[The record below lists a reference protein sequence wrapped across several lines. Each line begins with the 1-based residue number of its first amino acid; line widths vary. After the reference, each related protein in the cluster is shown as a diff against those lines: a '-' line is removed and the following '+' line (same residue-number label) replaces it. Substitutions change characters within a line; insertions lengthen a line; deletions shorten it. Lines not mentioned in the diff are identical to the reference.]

1 MNDFFYHLKHLF
13 YPLFNV
19 QTTFA
24 ASKSIANLKRQEMKD
39 LRRFLLSTML
49 LFVCVA
55 IQAQKIEAS
64 GTVVDATGEGVIGAT
79 VMEKGTSNGT
89 VTDFDGNFTI
99 KVNEGAILTISYIGY
114 QTVELPAQSGM
125 KVTLKDDAEMLQEVV
140 VTGYQVQRK
149 ADLTGSVGVVETKDF
164 KTSNT
169 DPMASLQGKVPG
181 MTITSNGSPSGE
193 ADVHIRGIGSMGGSS
208 TSPLYIVDGMPF
220 SGSLNSLNASDI
232 ETMQVL
238 KDAAS
243 ASIYGSRAAN
253 GVVVITTKKGK
264 KGDKVNIDFNASVS
278 MAWMSQK
285 MKLLNTQQYATALVQ
300 SALNDGKNPADYA
313 KNYGLA
319 LDVAGGTPISVYN
332 PVTGAMESYAVGGF
346 YDGYMNSNR
355 TMRYSDTDWVDEIS
369 RKGITQNYD
378 LSLSKANDKGSSLFS
393 VGYKKALGVLKHT
406 DFENFSARFN
416 SSYKI
421 NSIITVGENATFSYS
436 NNVDCAPLEN
446 ALKIAPTLPVYEEDG
461 VTFSGPVGGM
471 SDRQNPLRELY
482 HNKDNRLKKWRIF
495 ANAYVDITPIKG
507 MLFRSNFGI
516 DYTNSNI
523 RSLQITWNS
532 DVVKNSTNASTL
544 SQTHSTKWTWSNT
557 LQYNFDII
565 ENHNLNILL
574 GIEAHQDN
582 YIDFSA
588 RRTNYPLE
596 TFDYMW
602 PNAGTGIQNVTGA
615 GDSYKLMSYF
625 GKIDYNWN
633 DLLLASFTLRHDGSS
648 RFGKNHQYG
657 TFPSVSLGYRLSK
670 HINAEWL
677 RDWKIRA
684 SYGVTGNQGMNSNT
698 AHFGLYVADYGSS
711 RENSTAYDLNLQKSG
726 TLPSGYYKLQSANE
740 DLKWESSS
748 QWNLGTDFLL
758 FNDDLYGSCDLFFK
772 ETKDML
778 VQPAFLGAIGFGGQ
792 TWINGPTLKNWG
804 MEFTLG
810 YRHKTSYGLSFDVT
824 ANADF
829 YRSKVTYLPE
839 KSKNSYEHNDYHN
852 LAQDERAYGSRI
864 GYVVEGLYQSREEV
878 LSRGQAGARVGG
890 LKYADLDGD
899 GMINEKDRTWIFN
912 PVPNFSYGVNV
923 NLSYRNFDF
932 TMFWQGVAGV
942 DVINDQKFQTDF
954 WSITDAGSNKGE
966 RLIDAWTPANSGST
980 IPALTTSNGADEG
993 RLSSYFVENGS
1004 YIKMRT
1010 LQLGYTLPETIAK
1023 KLLLSKARVFLS
1035 GDNLLTIKSKTLTC
1049 SDPESTAWNYPHTAS
1064 FTFGIQLGF

>member
-1 MNDFFYHLKHLF
+1 
-13 YPLFNV
+13 
-19 QTTFA
+19 
-24 ASKSIANLKRQEMKD
+24 
-39 LRRFLLSTML
+39 ML

-64 GTVVDATGEGVIGAT
+64 GTVVDANGEGVIGAT

-89 VTDFDGNFTI
+89 ITDFDGNFTI
-99 KVNEGAILTISYIGY
+99 SVSEGAILTISYIGY
-114 QTVELPAQSGM
+114 QTVELPAQKGM
-125 KVTLKDDAEMLQEVV
+125 QVALKDDAEMLQEVV

-164 KTSNT
+164 KSSNT

-193 ADVHIRGIGSMGGSS
+193 ANVRIRGIGSMGGSS
-208 TSPLYIVDGMPF
+208 TTPLYIVDGIPF
-220 SGSLNSLNASDI
+220 SGSLNSLNPSDI

-264 KGDKVNIDFNASVS
+264 KGDNINIDFNASLS
-278 MAWMSQK
+278 MSWMSQK
-285 MKLLNTQQYATALVQ
+285 MKLLNTRQYATALVQ
-300 SALNDGKNPADYA
+300 AALNDAKNPEDYA
-313 KNYGLA
+313 ANYGLA
-319 LDVAGGTPISVYN
+319 LDVQGGMPITVYN
-332 PVTGAMESYAVGGF
+332 PATGSTVNYNVGGF
-346 YDGYMNSNR
+346 YDGYMNAKR
-355 TMRYSDTDWVDEIS
+355 TMPFSDTDWVDEIS
-369 RKGITQNYD
+369 RTGLTQNYD
-378 LSLSKANDKGSSLFS
+378 LALSKANEKGSSLFS
-393 VGYKKALGVLKHT
+393 FGYKKATGVLKYT

-416 SSYKI
+416 STYKI
-421 NSIITVGENATFSYS
+421 NKIISVGENAQFSYS

-446 ALKIAPTLPVYEEDG
+446 ALKMAPTLPVYEEDG

-507 MLFRSNFGI
+507 LLFRSNFGI

-523 RSLQITWNS
+523 RSLQHTFDS
-532 DVVKNSTNASTL
+532 DVVKNNTSASTL

-557 LQYNFDII
+557 LQYNFDVV
-565 ENHNLNILL
+565 EGHNLNILA

-582 YIDFSA
+582 YVDFSA
-588 RRTNYPLE
+588 RRTGYPLE
-596 TFDYMW
+596 TLDYMW

-625 GKIDYNWN
+625 GKVDYNWN
-633 DLLLASFTLRHDGSS
+633 DLLLASFTLRYDGSS
-648 RFGKNHQYG
+648 RFGKNNQYG
-657 TFPSVSLGYRLSK
+657 LFPSVSLGYRLSR
-670 HINAEWL
+670 HINADWL
-677 RDWKIRA
+677 HDWKIRA

-698 AHFGLYVADYGSS
+698 AHYGLYVADYGSS
-711 RENSTAYDLNLQKSG
+711 RENSTAYDLDLQYSG
-726 TLPSGYYKLQSANE
+726 TFPSGYYKLQSANE

-748 QWNLGTDFLL
+748 QWNFGTDFML
-758 FNDDLYGSCDLFFK
+758 FGGDLYGSYDLFFK

-804 MEFTLG
+804 MELSLG
-810 YRHKTSYGLSFDVT
+810 YRHKTAFGLSYDINGNV
-824 ANADF
+824 DF

-852 LAQDERAYGSRI
+852 LAQDEKAYGSRI
-864 GYVVEGLYQSREEV
+864 GYVAEGLYQSREEV
-878 LSRGQAGARVGG
+878 LAHGQAGARVGG
-890 LKYADLDGD
+890 LKYADLNGD
-899 GMINEKDRTWIFN
+899 GMINEKDRTWVFN
-912 PVPNFSYGVNV
+912 PVPNFSYGLNV
-923 NLSYRNFDF
+923 NLAWRDIDF

-954 WSITDAGSNKGE
+954 WSITDGGSNKGE
-966 RLIDAWTPANSGST
+966 RLIDAWTQGNTSSD

-1004 YIKMRT
+1004 YVKLRT
-1010 LQLGYTLPETIAK
+1010 LQLGYTLPATLAK
-1023 KLLLSKARVFLS
+1023 KVLLSKARFYVS
-1035 GDNLLTIKSKTLTC
+1035 ADNLLTIKSSSLTC
-1049 SDPESTAWNYPHTAS
+1049 SDPENTAWNYPHTAS
-1064 FTFGIQLGF
+1064 FTVGVQLGF

>member
-1 MNDFFYHLKHLF
+1 MEKLK
-13 YPLFNV
+13 
-19 QTTFA
+19 
-24 ASKSIANLKRQEMKD
+24 
-39 LRRFLLSTML
+39 RFLLSMML
-49 LFVCVA
+49 MAVCT
-55 IQAQKIEAS
+55 IMYAQQQEITGS
-64 GTVVDATGEGVIGAT
+64 VVDPSGEGVIGAT
-79 VMEKGTSNGT
+79 VMVKGTSNGT
-89 VTDFDGNFTI
+89 ITDFDGNFTI
-99 KVNEGAILTISYIGY
+99 KVSEGAILTISYIGY
-114 QTVELPAQSGM
+114 QTVELPAQNGM
-125 KVTLKDDAEMLQEVV
+125 QVTLKDDAEMLQEVV

-164 KTSNT
+164 KSSNP

-208 TSPLYIVDGMPF
+208 TTPLYIVDGIPF
-220 SGSLNSLNASDI
+220 SGSLNSLNSSDI

-253 GVVVITTKKGK
+253 GVIVITTKKGK
-264 KGDKVNIDFNASVS
+264 KGDNINIDFNASLS

-285 MKLLNTQQYATALVQ
+285 MKLLNSRQYATALVQ
-300 SALNDGKNPADYA
+300 AALNDGKNPEDYA
-313 KNYGLA
+313 ANYGLG
-319 LDVAGGTPISVYN
+319 LDVAGGVPISVYD
-332 PVTGAMESYAVGGF
+332 PVAGSMVSYTVGGF
-346 YDGYMNSNR
+346 YDGYMNAKK
-355 TMRYSDTDWVDEIS
+355 TMLFSDTDWVDEIG
-369 RKGITQNYD
+369 RTGITQNYD

-393 VGYKKALGVLKHT
+393 FGYKKAAGVLRYT

-421 NSIITVGENATFSYS
+421 NSIISVGENAQFSYS
-436 NNVDCAPLEN
+436 DNVDCAPLEN
-446 ALKIAPTLPVYEEDG
+446 ALKMAPTLPVYEEDG

-495 ANAYVDITPIKG
+495 ANAYVDVTPLKG

-523 RSLQITWNS
+523 RSLQHTWNS

-557 LQYNFDII
+557 LQYNFDFL
-565 ENHNLNILL
+565 EGHNLNILA
-574 GIEAHQDN
+574 GIETHQDN

-588 RRTNYPLE
+588 RRTAYPLE
-596 TFDYMW
+596 TIDYMW
-602 PNAGTGIQNVTGA
+602 PNAGTGIQTVTGA
-615 GDSYKLMSYF
+615 GDTYKLMSYF

-633 DLLLASFTLRHDGSS
+633 DLLLASFTLRYDGSS
-648 RFGKNHQYG
+648 RFGKNNQYG

-670 HINAEWL
+670 HINADWL
-677 RDWKIRA
+677 HDWKIRA

-698 AHFGLYVADYGSS
+698 AHYGLYVADYGSS
-711 RENSTAYDLNLQKSG
+711 RENSTAYDLNLQRSG
-726 TLPSGYYKLQSANE
+726 TFPSGYYKLQSANE

-748 QWNLGTDFLL
+748 QWNFGTDFLL
-758 FNDDLYGSCDLFFK
+758 FGGDVYGSYDVFFK

-804 MEFTLG
+804 MELSLG
-810 YRHKTSYGLSFDVT
+810 YRHKTAFGLSYDISGNV
-824 ANADF
+824 DF

-852 LAQDERAYGSRI
+852 LAQDEKAYGSRI
-864 GYVVEGLYQSREEV
+864 GYVVEGLYESREDV
-878 LSRGQAGARVGG
+878 LAHGQAGARIGG
-890 LKYADLDGD
+890 LKYADLNGD
-899 GMINEKDRTWIFN
+899 GMINEKDRTWVFN
-912 PVPNFSYGVNV
+912 PVPNFSYGINV
-923 NLSYRNFDF
+923 YLAYRDIDF
-932 TMFWQGVAGV
+932 TMFWQGVSGV

-966 RLIDAWTPANSGST
+966 RLINAWTQANSSST

-1010 LQLGYTLPETIAK
+1010 LQLGYSLPESLAK
-1023 KLLLSKARVFLS
+1023 KVLLSKARIYLS
-1035 GDNLLTIKSKTLTC
+1035 GDNLVTIKSSSLTC